1 LLGET
6 DGVSMSITMFI
17 KELDSDKALCRD
29 AKKKTAIVNLK
40 EPGKFEQYCEVNHFI
55 DLAKAEAGLGKEK
68 LAEIKKRNKIRS
80 TGEIKAEKVKEKADL
95 ETLKPF
101 TRHEI
106 TTWVDLGKVGA
117 DVASAIMDSGMVED
131 MMNGWDV
138 LTLVESTAICSKCL
152 LSWDKGRGCVANL
165 MSGDSPLPEVAK
177 KHNLKFIAGIEKYA
191 ETKQEFDSAM
201 AKELLKEIEQLKK
214 AITSEEKMTQRR
226 LAGVIERLEA
236 MAKTCA
242 THNCKF
248 YFAS

>member
-1 LLGET
+1 
-6 DGVSMSITMFI
+6 MSITMFI
-17 KELDSDKALCRD
+17 KELESDKALCRD
-29 AKKKTAIVNLK
+29 AKKRTAQVNLK
-40 EPGKFEQYCEVNHFI
+40 ETSKFEKYCEVNRFI
-55 DLAKAEAGLGKEK
+55 DLAKAEAQLGTEK

-80 TGEIKAEKVKEKADL
+80 KGEIKAEKIKEKTDL

-106 TTWVDLGKVGA
+106 TTWVDMSKAGGE
-117 DVASAIMDSGMVED
+117 VAKLIMDSGLVED
-131 MMNGWDV
+131 VMTGWDI
-138 LTLVESTAICSKCL
+138 LTLVESTAVCAKCV

-177 KHNLKFIAGIEKYA
+177 KHNLKFIADIEKFA

-214 AITSEEKMTQRR
+214 VIVSEEKMTQRR

-242 THNCKF
+242 TYNCKF